1 MKPSPFR
8 LEPVDGLITIQAAPT
23 TAANIHEADST
34 YCRRYVVPFAG
45 TAAWVTWSNL
55 AASLPETNERVPIH
69 YEHLAAGIGTT
80 PARLT
85 RIIQRI
91 AAFHLAY
98 VLPSEPGHLHV
109 QRRAATLSPNLVE
122 RLAHTCPALAAAH
135 DHAARTGTAA

>member
-8 LEPVDGLITIQAAPT
+8 LEPVDGLITISAALTP
-23 TAANIHEADST
+23 AANIHDADSI
-34 YCRRYVVPFAG
+34 YCRRYIVPFAG

-55 AASLPETNERVPIH
+55 AASLPETDERLPIH
-69 YEHLAAGIGTT
+69 YGHLAATIGTT
-80 PARLT
+80 PGRLT

-109 QRRAATLSPNLVE
+109 QRRAATLSTNLVE

-135 DHAARTGTAA
+135 DQMAHPNTAA